1 MSRRPSQ
8 EIAAGFTLIEV
19 LVALAVV
26 AIALAAGTQASG
38 ALVRNAERQSVQF
51 LAQICA
57 ENQLVQMRLS
67 RQLPDVGESNANCQ
81 QAGQSFTVQLQVAP
95 TPNPN
100 FRRVDARVEGTQTDG
115 AVLRLLTLSTV
126 VGRY

>member
-1 MSRRPSQ
+1 MTPACAGARAR
-8 EIAAGFTLIEV
+8 GFTLIEV

-38 ALVRNAERQSVQF
+38 ALIRHAERQSVQF
-51 LAQICA
+51 LAQTCA
-57 ENQLVQMRLS
+57 ENALAQLRLS
-67 RQLPDVGESNANCQ
+67 RQLPDVGESETTCQ
-81 QAGQSFTVQLQVAP
+81 QAGLSFAVQLEVSP

-100 FRRVDARVEGTQTDG
+100 FRRVE
-115 AVLRLLTLSTV
+115 AVVHTADNGSDRLRLLNLATV

>member
-1 MSRRPSQ
+1 MNAPGGDTPER
-8 EIAAGFTLIEV
+8 GFTLIEV

-38 ALVRNAERQSVQF
+38 ALIRHAERQSVQF
-51 LAQICA
+51 LAQTCA
-57 ENQLVQMRLS
+57 ENALAQLRLS
-67 RQLPDVGESNANCQ
+67 RQLPDVGESESACQ
-81 QAGQSFTVQLQVAP
+81 QMGTGFVVVLQVDP

-100 FRRVDARVEGTQTDG
+100 FRRVEAVVQTGDTG
-115 AVLRLLTLSTV
+115 GERLRLLNLATV